1 MVLEST
7 GVHSNFLSAFL
18 ILSPLSSSPNL
29 MCVFISCAAYLA
41 DSSHTNVPPPGVTG
55 RTINHGAAVTIVEVF
70 SSWHAVQLT
79 GVLSCQRDEF
89 HFRIKPSSLDSF
101 PHLTPIFDAHYM
113 VLQTH
118 KHHNFYFAS
127 DLHNMGATCSVSPG
141 SRCHRTGCTALHG
154 NPWLP
159 PDSPECNNK
168 RQQRSQRTNK

>member
-1 MVLEST
+1 MCSLPCRLQPHKCPSAR
-7 GVHSNFLSAFL
+7 GDRAYHQPRSCGDDSRSFLLLACSSAHRGSQ
-18 ILSPLSSSPNL
+18 LSE
-29 MCVFISCAAYLA
+29 I
-41 DSSHTNVPPPGVTG
+41 
-55 RTINHGAAVTIVEVF
+55 
-70 SSWHAVQLT
+70 Q
-79 GVLSCQRDEF
+79 F